1 MPASKDIVMRYFVQE
16 ADNLWKCSCGKV
28 LSQKKNTGFTNLF
41 NHIKSQHPEYASS
54 GSQPSISSCF
64 ALAPSSCKKGDNIYA
79 WIRWI
84 CVGMKPFEFVE
95 DPLTREFSRLQP
107 ISVTTLK
114 KYMDLLTREV
124 EKKKGLVLPAKFSLV
139 VDGWTKKSTHFIGIF
154 ATYPAQNE
162 VGYEYALLLFS
173 PMVVETSFTAQQH
186 MEHLEFVLQLYGKTM
201 HENVIAIIGD
211 NCETMKCLANL
222 CSVPLVGCASHRFN
236 LAVNKYMEY
245 QDHMSVLNKI
255 NGLMGKLKNLK
266 LAGKL
271 RKYTELRPVQRN
283 ETRWSS
289 TAAMV
294 DRYLSLSPFISKPEI
309 MSDQSIIDVIPTAR
323 ENSQMIFLNQNL
335 KRREYSENELS
346 DNEKEAVILLK
357 LPNSNLP
364 TDTNSE
370 TSIDFAATIL
380 KKRKIEKAGSQY
392 MNVKFILPTSN
403 LVERFF
409 SSATY
414 SFSDLRQSLL
424 PMNLE
429 MQLFLKINQ
438 RFWNEQIVASIV
450 A

>member
-1 MPASKDIVMRYFVQE
+1 MYFM
-16 ADNLWKCSCGKV
+16 
-28 LSQKKNTGFTNLF
+28 
-41 NHIKSQHPEYASS
+41 H
-54 GSQPSISSCF
+54 
-64 ALAPSSCKKGDNIYA
+64 
-79 WIRWI
+79 
-84 CVGMKPFEFVE
+84 
-95 DPLTREFSRLQP
+95 
-107 ISVTTLK
+107 
-114 KYMDLLTREV
+114 
-124 EKKKGLVLPAKFSLV
+124 
-139 VDGWTKKSTHFIGIF
+139 
-154 ATYPAQNE
+154 
-162 VGYEYALLLFS
+162 
-173 PMVVETSFTAQQH
+173 
-186 MEHLEFVLQLYGKTM
+186 LQL
-201 HENVIAIIGD
+201 
-211 NCETMKCLANL
+211 ANE
-222 CSVPLVGCASHRFN
+222 SVVA
-236 LAVNKYMEY
+236 E
-245 QDHMSVLNKI
+245 
-255 NGLMGKLKNLK
+255 
-266 LAGKL
+266 AG
-271 RKYTELRPVQRN
+271 KYTELRPVQRN

-335 KRREYSENELS
+335 KKLDSVTLALQNESTDIADVRFLFDEVIKEFPGLESHCGTRSDIVHSPDFEAAIIKIINDSENELS

-370 TSIDFAATIL
+370 TSIDFAATLL
-380 KKRKIEKAGSQY
+380 KKRKIEKAGSQN

-414 SFSDLRQSLL
+414 SFGDLRQSLL

>member
-54 GSQPSISSCF
+54 GSQPS
-64 ALAPSSCKKGDNIYA
+64 
-79 WIRWI
+79 
-84 CVGMKPFEFVE
+84 
-95 DPLTREFSRLQP
+95 
-107 ISVTTLK
+107 
-114 KYMDLLTREV
+114 
-124 EKKKGLVLPAKFSLV
+124 
-139 VDGWTKKSTHFIGIF
+139 
-154 ATYPAQNE
+154 
-162 VGYEYALLLFS
+162 
-173 PMVVETSFTAQQH
+173 
-186 MEHLEFVLQLYGKTM
+186 
-201 HENVIAIIGD
+201 
-211 NCETMKCLANL
+211 
-222 CSVPLVGCASHRFN
+222 
-236 LAVNKYMEY
+236 
-245 QDHMSVLNKI
+245 
-255 NGLMGKLKNLK
+255 
-266 LAGKL
+266 
-271 RKYTELRPVQRN
+271 
-283 ETRWSS
+283 
-289 TAAMV
+289 
-294 DRYLSLSPFISKPEI
+294 SPFISKPEI

-335 KRREYSENELS
+335 KKLDSVTLALQNESTDIADVRFLFDEVIKEFPGLESHCGTRSDIVHSPDFEAAIIKIINDSENELS
-346 DNEKEAVILLK
+346 DNEKEAAILLK
-357 LPNSNLP
+357 N
-364 TDTNSE
+364 
-370 TSIDFAATIL
+370 FL

-414 SFSDLRQSLL
+414 SFGDLRQSLL

>member
-114 KYMDLLTREV
+114 TYMDLLTREV
-124 EKKKGLVLPAKFSLV
+124 EKKISLVLPAKFSLV

-162 VGYEYALLLFS
+162 VGYEYALLSFS

-211 NCETMKCLANL
+211 NCETMKCL
-222 CSVPLVGCASHRFN
+222 
-236 LAVNKYMEY
+236 
-245 QDHMSVLNKI
+245 
-255 NGLMGKLKNLK
+255 
-266 LAGKL
+266 
-271 RKYTELRPVQRN
+271 
-283 ETRWSS
+283 
-289 TAAMV
+289 
-294 DRYLSLSPFISKPEI
+294 
-309 MSDQSIIDVIPTAR
+309 QSI
-323 ENSQMIFLNQNL
+323 
-335 KRREYSENELS
+335 
-346 DNEKEAVILLK
+346 LL
-357 LPNSNLP
+357 
-364 TDTNSE
+364 
-370 TSIDFAATIL
+370 
-380 KKRKIEKAGSQY
+380 R
-392 MNVKFILPTSN
+392 
-403 LVERFF
+403 
-409 SSATY
+409 
-414 SFSDLRQSLL
+414 
-424 PMNLE
+424 
-429 MQLFLKINQ
+429 LFLK
-438 RFWNEQIVASIV
+438 NEKLKKLDRNI
-450 A
+450 